1 MKTEVMKKKSFYIT
15 TPIYYPSANLHIG
28 HTYCTVN
35 TDALARYKRL
45 TGYDVYFLTGADE
58 HGQKIERKA
67 AEKGVTPQQY
77 VDEIVKG
84 FNELWKLMDIS
95 NDGFVR
101 TTDDYHVRCVQK
113 AFKKLYE
120 QGDIYKSSYT
130 GMYCTPCE
138 SFWTDTQL
146 KESGG
151 VCPDC
156 GRPVEEV
163 REESYFLRVSKY
175 APRLIEYIN
184 EHPDFIQPASRAK
197 EMLNNFLLP
206 GLEDLC
212 VSRSSF
218 KWGVPVDFDE
228 KHVVYV
234 WFDAVLNYL
243 SKLGYLSDD
252 DSMFKKYW
260 PADVHYVGKEI
271 MRFHTI
277 VWPIILMALGLP
289 LPDHVYGHGW
299 LVLDGKKM
307 GKSTGNVVD
316 PIKLI
321 DRYGVDAVRY
331 FLLSEFPFGSD
342 GNFDNTTLVTRINS
356 DLANDLGNL
365 LSRTVAMIEKY
376 FDGRIPEH
384 DAAVPQED
392 DTIIPI
398 AAALAGRL
406 EETMNAFH
414 ANEAMAEIFKLVRL
428 CNKYI
433 DLTAPWLLAKDE
445 SKKARL
451 GTVLYNLAECLRIIG
466 VCLQPF
472 LTRTAPKLFAQL
484 GIEDDSLKTFDSIH
498 QFGCIPVGQ
507 RVEKGEALFPRIDTK
522 KELEYLESLL
532 PKQKEDTANAD
543 AEADKAKNAN
553 GANKVKNANEANG
566 ANGAKNANEACKQ
579 AGEGESGKAELAE
592 LLPEISYD
600 DFAKLDLRIA
610 KVIACEEVKKSK
622 KLLKCTLDLGNE
634 TRIVLSGIKKWYS
647 PDQLVGKS
655 VVVVANLAPK
665 VMCGI
670 ESHGMILCASDPCD
684 EELSALTIMAE
695 LAPGYRVR

>member
-1 MKTEVMKKKSFYIT
+1 MTDKTYYIT

-67 AEKGVTPQQY
+67 AEQGVSPQEY
-77 VDEIVKG
+77 VDRIVDG
-84 FNELWKLMDIS
+84 FHSLWSLMDIS

-101 TTDDYHVRCVQK
+101 TTDDYHMKCVQK
-113 AFKKLYE
+113 VFKKLYE
-120 QGDIYKSSYT
+120 QGDIYKSSYK

-138 SFWTDTQL
+138 SFWTETQL

-163 REESYFLRVSKY
+163 EEESYFLRVSKY

-184 EHPDFIQPASRAK
+184 EHPEFIQPASRAK

-212 VSRSSF
+212 VSRSTF
-218 KWGVPVDFDE
+218 KWGVPVDFDS
-228 KHVVYV
+228 KHVIYV

-243 SKLGYLSDD
+243 SKLGYMSDD
-252 DSMFKKYW
+252 ETLFKKYW
-260 PADVHYVGKEI
+260 PADVHIVGKEI
-271 MRFHTI
+271 VRFHTI

-289 LPDHVYGHGW
+289 LPKQVYGHGW
-299 LVLDGKKM
+299 LVLDGAKM

-316 PIKLI
+316 PVKLI
-321 DRYGVDAVRY
+321 ERYGVDAIRY

-342 GNFDNTTLVTRINS
+342 GNFNNETLITRINS

-376 FDGRIPEH
+376 FDGIVPANSESIPE
-384 DAAVPQED
+384 ED
-392 DTIIPI
+392 ELLILS
-398 AAALAGRL
+398 AKGLADGV
-406 EETMNAFH
+406 EKCMNELH
-414 ANEAMAEIFKLVRL
+414 PNEALSEVFKVVRL

-433 DLTAPWLLAKDE
+433 DVTAPWLLAKDE
-445 SKKARL
+445 SRRARL
-451 GTVLYNLAECLRIIG
+451 GTVLYNLAECLRIVG
-466 VCLQPF
+466 VCLMPF
-472 LTRTAPKLFAQL
+472 LTRTSPKIFAQL
-484 GIEDDSLKTFDSIH
+484 GIKNETLMSFDSIRA
-498 QFGCIPVGQ
+498 FGQLESGTK
-507 RVEKGEALFPRIDTK
+507 VEKGEALFPRIDVK
-522 KELEYLESLL
+522 KELEYLATLL
-532 PKQKEDTANAD
+532 PKHENNVEKKPE
-543 AEADKAKNAN
+543 EK
-553 GANKVKNANEANG
+553 
-566 ANGAKNANEACKQ
+566 
-579 AGEGESGKAELAE
+579 AGEGKNDAAAAPMK
-592 LLPEISYD
+592 PEIKYE
-600 DFAKLDLRIA
+600 DFDKLDLRLA

-622 KLLKCTLDLGNE
+622 KLLKCTLELGSE
-634 TRIVLSGIKKWYS
+634 RRTVLSGIKNWYK
-647 PDQLVGKS
+647 PEELVGKT

-665 VMCGI
+665 TMAGI
-670 ESHGMILCASDPCD
+670 ESHGMILCASDDND
-684 EELSALTIMAE
+684 ETLAALTVMKDMPSG
-695 LAPGYRVR
+695 LKVR